1 MRAHTCIIR
10 QVAVTPTFPSRETLD
25 RLRFKPLDVFVG
37 VAVLLL
43 IYAVVRLGEGARAPV
58 HHATSINLSPSNLP
72 YYAARSLL
80 RMFIAL
86 ILSYS
91 FSLGYAYVAARSRR
105 WRRVLIP
112 ALDILQSVPVLGFLA
127 VTVTFF
133 VALFPGSE
141 LGLECAAIFA
151 VFTSQAWNIT
161 FSFYHSLISQPAEF
175 DEASKLM
182 GLSRWKRFWTIDVPG
197 GAIGLVWNGMMS
209 FGGSWFFLTAS
220 ELITVKGT
228 TYTLPGVGSYVGAAE
243 NEGNLA
249 DVLWGIATMIIII
262 LVVNFFF
269 WRPLV
274 AFVEKFRVEQ
284 SESELKAKSLVLD
297 TLRRSNWPHAIGRGR
312 RALALPVNQ
321 VMGRVTG
328 IDDRSL
334 TVQESRRRAADT
346 AFTVLVVLALGFGLY
361 SMVSFIATGK
371 DGLGVFGTTF
381 GYGFLTFLR
390 VVVVVAVASLIWV
403 PVGVWIGF
411 NPRVAQFMQP
421 IVQVLASFPA
431 NFIFPFAIVIFLDIG
446 LPLNFG
452 AIVLMA
458 LGTQWYVLFNVIAG
472 ASAVPSD
479 LKEAMDNLGVR
490 GWDRWRRFVLPSIFP
505 AYVTGAITAAGGAW
519 NATIVA
525 EIVSYNHRQLVAKG
539 LGSFIA
545 LNTIHLPELFAG
557 LLVMSLY
564 VTGLNV
570 LVWRRLYGLAETR
583 FALA

>member
-1 MRAHTCIIR
+1 MIGL
-10 QVAVTPTFPSRETLD
+10 VAVTPTFPSRETLD
-25 RLRFKPLDVFVG
+25 RLRFRPLDVMVG
-37 VAVLLL
+37 ILVLLL
-43 IYAVVRLGEGARAPV
+43 LYAVVRVGAGARGPAHPS
-58 HHATSINLSPSNLP
+58 TTIDLSPSNLP

-86 ILSYS
+86 VFAYA
-91 FSLGYAYVAARSRR
+91 FSLAYAYVAARSRR
-105 WRRVLIP
+105 ARRVLIP

-127 VTVTFF
+127 ITVTFF
-133 VALFPGSE
+133 MALFRGSE
-141 LGLECAAIFA
+141 VGLECAAIFA

-161 FSFYHSLISQPAEF
+161 FSFYHSLISQPSEF

-182 GLSRWKRFWTIDVPG
+182 GLSKWKRFWTIDVPG

-220 ELITVKGT
+220 ELITVRGRR
-228 TYTLPGVGSYVGAAE
+228 YTLPGVGSYVGVAV
-243 NEGNLA
+243 NEGNLRA
-249 DVLWGIATMIIII
+249 VGYGIVTMIIMI

-274 AFVEKFRVEQ
+274 AYVDRFRVEQ

-297 TLRRSNWPHAIGRGR
+297 ALRRSSWPATLGRAR
-312 RALALPVNQ
+312 RTLAEPVNR
-321 VMGRVTG
+321 VMERATG
-328 IDDRSL
+328 IDDRRL
-334 TVQESRRRAADT
+334 HTQERRRRAADVAFAIAVT
-346 AFTVLVVLALGFGLY
+346 AALGVGLY
-361 SMVSFIATGK
+361 SMLAYIATGK
-371 DGLGVFGTTF
+371 DGLGVFGTAF
-381 GYGFLTFLR
+381 WYGFLTLLR
-390 VVVVVAVASLIWV
+390 VVVVVTIASVIWV

-446 LPLNFG
+446 LSLNFG

-490 GWDRWRRFVLPSIFP
+490 GLDRWRRLVLPGIFP

-525 EIVSYNHRQLVAKG
+525 EIVTYDHRQLVAKG

-545 LNTIHLPELFAG
+545 MNTGHLPELLAG
-557 LLVMSLY
+557 LLVMACY

-570 LVWRRLYGLAETR
+570 VLWRRLYQLAETK

>member
-1 MRAHTCIIR
+1 MGA
-10 QVAVTPTFPSRETLD
+10 VAVTPTFPSRETLD
-25 RLRFKPLDVFVG
+25 RLRFRPLDIGVG
-37 VAVLLL
+37 VGVLLL
-43 IYAVVRLGEGARAPV
+43 IYVAVRVGAGARAPA
-58 HHATSINLSPSNLP
+58 HPSTTINLAPGNLP
-72 YYAARSLL
+72 YYAVRSLL

-86 ILSYS
+86 FFSYA

-141 LGLECAAIFA
+141 LGFECAAIFA

-161 FSFYHSLISQPAEF
+161 FSFYHSLISQPPEH

-220 ELITVKGT
+220 ELITISNR
-228 TYTLPGVGSYVGAAE
+228 TYTLPGVGSYVGVAE
-243 NEGNLA
+243 LEGNLT
-249 DVLWGIATMIIII
+249 DVVWGIITMIIII

-274 AFVEKFRVEQ
+274 AYVEKFRNEQ
-284 SESELKAKSLVLD
+284 SESELQAKSLLLD
-297 TLRRSNWPHAIGRGR
+297 TLRRSNWPRALGRGR
-312 RALALPVNQ
+312 QALALPVNR

-328 IDDRSL
+328 VDDRSL
-334 TVQESRRRAADT
+334 AVHETRRRAADV
-346 AFTVLVVLALGFGLY
+346 AFIVVLTIALGFALY
-361 SMVSFIATGK
+361 SMLAYIATGAA
-371 DGLGVFGTTF
+371 GLAVFGTAF
-381 GYGFLTFLR
+381 EDGLITFLR
-390 VVVVVAVASLIWV
+390 VLVVVAVSSVVWV

-431 NFIFPFAIVIFLDIG
+431 NFIFPFAIVIFLDIH
-446 LPLNFG
+446 LPLNWG
-452 AIVLMA
+452 AIVLML

-490 GWDRWRRFVLPSIFP
+490 GWSRWRRFVLPSIFP

-525 EIVSYNHRQLVAKG
+525 EYVHYHNELLVAKG

-545 LNTIHLPELFAG
+545 LNSGTTHLPELFAG

-570 LVWRRLYGLAETR
+570 LWWRRLYRLAETR

>member
-1 MRAHTCIIR
+1 M
-10 QVAVTPTFPSRETLD
+10 AVTRTFPSRDSLD
-25 RLRFKPLDVFVG
+25 RLRFRPLDVSIG
-37 VAVLLL
+37 IGVLLL
-43 IYAVVRLGEGARAPV
+43 IYAVVRVGAGARAPV
-58 HHATSINLSPSNLP
+58 HHALTVSTSPADLP

-86 ILSYS
+86 FFSYA
-91 FSLGYAYVAARSRR
+91 FSLGYAYVAARNRR
-105 WRRVLIP
+105 ARRVLIP

-127 VTVTFF
+127 ITVTFF
-133 VALFPGSE
+133 VRLFPGSE

-220 ELITVKGT
+220 ELITIQPGNRS
-228 TYTLPGVGSYVGAAE
+228 YTLPGIGSYVGVAE
-243 NEGNLA
+243 REGKLG
-249 DVLWGIATMIIII
+249 DVVYGILTMIIII

-274 AFVEKFRVEQ
+274 AYVEKFRVEQ
-284 SESELKAKSLVLD
+284 TESALKPRSLVLSA
-297 TLRRSNWPHAIGRGR
+297 LRRSNWPATLGRGK
-312 RALALPVNQ
+312 RAVASPVNRL
-321 VMGRVTG
+321 MGLATG
-328 IDDRSL
+328 IDELSL
-334 TVQESRRRAADT
+334 ASHAARRRAGDV
-346 AFTVLVVLALGFGLY
+346 AFTVVVTIALGYGLY
-361 SMVSFIATGK
+361 SMLAFVATGQQ
-371 DGLGVFGTTF
+371 GLGVFGEAF
-381 GYGFLTFLR
+381 YLGFLTFLR
-390 VVVVVAVASLIWV
+390 VVVVVAVSSIVWV

-421 IVQVLASFPA
+421 VVQVLAGFPA
-431 NFIFPFAIVIFLDIG
+431 NFIFPFAIVVFLDLHIS
-446 LPLNFG
+446 LDYG
-452 AIVLMA
+452 AILLML
-458 LGTQWYVLFNVIAG
+458 LGSQWYVLFNVIAG

-490 GWDRWRRFVLPSIFP
+490 GLDRWRRLILPGIFP

-525 EIVSYNHRQLVAKG
+525 EIVYYNHHTLTASG

-545 LNTIHLPELFAG
+545 ENTIHLPELFAG
-557 LLVMSLY
+557 LLVMSFY
-564 VTGLNV
+564 VTGLNA
-570 LVWRRLYGLAETR
+570 LLWRRLYKLAETKY
-583 FALA
+583 ALA

>member
-1 MRAHTCIIR
+1 
-10 QVAVTPTFPSRETLD
+10 VAVTPTFPSRETLT
-25 RLRFKPLDVFVG
+25 RLRFRPLDVAVG
-37 VAVLLL
+37 IVVLLGVYVL
-43 IYAVVRLGEGARAPV
+43 VRVGAGARAPSN
-58 HHATSINLSPSNLP
+58 AFRSIDLSPSNLP

-86 ILSYS
+86 AFSYA
-91 FSLGYAYVAARSRR
+91 FSLSYAYVAARSQRA
-105 WRRVLIP
+105 RRVLVP

-133 VALFPGSE
+133 TALFPGSE

-161 FSFYHSLISQPAEF
+161 FSFYYSLISQSAEF

-182 GLSRWKRFWTIDVPG
+182 GLSRWKRFWAVDVPG

-220 ELITVKGT
+220 ELITVNGRQF
-228 TYTLPGVGSYVGAAE
+228 TLPGVGSYVGVAV
-243 NEGNLA
+243 NDGHLG
-249 DVLWGIATMIIII
+249 DVVYGIITMIAMI
-262 LVVNFFF
+262 LVVNFLF

-274 AFVEKFRVEQ
+274 AYVDKFRVEQ
-284 SESELKAKSLVLD
+284 SESSQKPRSLVLD
-297 TLRRSNWPHAIGRGR
+297 ALRRSSWPELLGRGKR
-312 RALALPVNQ
+312 TIAEPVNT
-321 VMGRVTG
+321 VLGRVTG
-328 IDDRSL
+328 VDDHSL
-334 TVQESRRRAADT
+334 AESAARRRAADV
-346 AFTVLVVLALGFGLY
+346 AFTAVLVLALGYGLY
-361 SMVSFIATGK
+361 SMLAFIATGT
-371 DGLGVFGTTF
+371 DGLAVFGTAF
-381 GYGFLTFLR
+381 GLGFLTFLR
-390 VVVVVAVASLIWV
+390 VVTVVAISSAVWV

-446 LPLNFG
+446 LSLNFG

-479 LKEAMDNLGVR
+479 LKEAMDNLGVH
-490 GWDRWRRFVLPSIFP
+490 GLDRWRRLVLPGIFP

-525 EIVSYNHRQLVAKG
+525 EIVYYKHQTLVAKG

-545 LNTIHLPELFAG
+545 QNTVHLPELFAG
-557 LLVMSLY
+557 LLVMAIF
-564 VTGLNV
+564 VTGLNA
-570 LVWRRLYGLAETR
+570 LLWRRLYRLASTK

>member
-1 MRAHTCIIR
+1 M
-10 QVAVTPTFPSRETLD
+10 TPTFPSRETLD
-25 RLRFKPLDVFVG
+25 RLRFRPLDIGIG
-37 VAVLLL
+37 VAVLAL
-43 IYAVVRLGEGARAPV
+43 IYVVLRVGAGAHAPA
-58 HHATSINLSPSNLP
+58 HPSESLNLSPVNLP

-86 ILSYS
+86 FFSYA
-91 FSLGYAYVAARSRR
+91 FSLVYAYVAARSLRA
-105 WRRVLIP
+105 RRVMIP

-127 VTVTFF
+127 ITVTFF

-141 LGLECAAIFA
+141 IGLECAAIFA

-161 FSFYHSLISQPAEF
+161 FSFYHSLISQPEELN
-175 DEASKLM
+175 EASKLM
-182 GLSRWKRFWTIDVPG
+182 GLSRWKRFWTFDVPG

-220 ELITVKGT
+220 EFITVGHNS
-228 TYTLPGVGSYVGAAE
+228 YTLPGVGSYVGTAE
-243 NEGNLA
+243 TQGDLVA
-249 DVLWGIATMIIII
+249 VVWGIITMIIII

-274 AFVEKFRVEQ
+274 AYVEKYRNEL
-284 SESELKAKSLVLD
+284 SESEVQAKSLLLD
-297 TLRRSNWPHAIGRGR
+297 LLLRSNWPRALGRGR
-312 RALALPVNQ
+312 QALAGPVNR

-328 IDDRSL
+328 IDDHSL
-334 TVQESRRRAADT
+334 ATHEARRRAADV
-346 AFTVLVVLALGFGLY
+346 AFTVVLTIALGYALY
-361 SMVSFIATGK
+361 AMLAFIATG
-371 DGLGVFGTTF
+371 DHGLAIFGTAF
-381 GYGFLTFLR
+381 YDGFLTFLR
-390 VVVVVAVASLIWV
+390 VVVVVAAASLVWV
-403 PVGVWIGF
+403 PIGVWIGF

-452 AIVLMA
+452 SIILMA

-472 ASAVPSD
+472 ASAVPTD
-479 LKEAMDNLGVR
+479 LKEAMDNMGVR
-490 GWDRWRRFVLPSIFP
+490 GLDRWRRFILPAIFP
-505 AYVTGAITAAGGAW
+505 AFVTGAITAAGGAW

-525 EIVSYNHRQLVAKG
+525 EYVTYHNQVLIARG
-539 LGSFIA
+539 LGSFIH
-545 LNTIHLPELFAG
+545 LNSGTTHLPELFAG

-570 LVWRRLYGLAETR
+570 LVWRRLYKLAETKY
-583 FALA
+583 ALA

>member
-1 MRAHTCIIR
+1 
-10 QVAVTPTFPSRETLD
+10 VAVTPTFPSRETLD
-25 RLRFKPLDVFVG
+25 RLRFRPLDVGVG
-37 VAVLLL
+37 LLVLLL
-43 IYAVVRLGEGARAPV
+43 IYLVVRVGAGARAPV
-58 HHATSINLSPSNLP
+58 SHSTTINLSPSNLP

-86 ILSYS
+86 FFSYA

-105 WRRVLIP
+105 ARRVLIP

-133 VALFPGSE
+133 VALFPKSE
-141 LGLECAAIFA
+141 LGLECAAVFA

-182 GLSRWKRFWTIDVPG
+182 GLSKWKRFWIIDVPG

-209 FGGSWFFLTAS
+209 FGGAWFFLTAS
-220 ELITVKGT
+220 ELITVSPT
-228 TYTLPGVGSYVGAAE
+228 RHYTLPGVGSYVGVAVS
-243 NEGNLA
+243 EGKLA
-249 DVLWGIATMIIII
+249 DVVYGIITMITII

-274 AFVEKFRVEQ
+274 AYVEKFRVEQ
-284 SESELKAKSLVLD
+284 SESGQRAKSLVLD
-297 TLRRSNWPHAIGRGR
+297 ALRRSSWPVVLGRGR
-312 RALALPVNQ
+312 RALAQPVNRF
-321 VMGRVTG
+321 MARTIG

-334 TVQESRRRAADT
+334 IRHVGRRRAADT
-346 AFTVLVVLALGFGLY
+346 GFTIVLIAVLGYGLY
-361 SMVSFIATGK
+361 SMLAFIATGK
-371 DGLGVFGTTF
+371 AGLGVFGTAF
-381 GYGFLTFLR
+381 GVGFLTLLR
-390 VVVVVAVASLIWV
+390 VVVVVTIASILWV

-431 NFIFPFAIVIFLDIG
+431 NFLFPFVIVIFLDIG

-490 GWDRWRRFVLPSIFP
+490 GRDRWRRLILPAIFP

-525 EIVSYNHRQLVAKG
+525 EIVTYNHKRLVAKG

-545 LNTIHLPELFAG
+545 QNTLHLPELFAG
-557 LLVMSLY
+557 LLVMALY
-564 VTGLNV
+564 VTALNV
-570 LVWRRLYGLAETR
+570 LVWRRLYSLAETK
-583 FALA
+583 FALT

>member
-1 MRAHTCIIR
+1 M
-10 QVAVTPTFPSRETLD
+10 AVTPTFPSRETLT
-25 RLRFKPLDVFVG
+25 RLRFRPLDVAVG
-37 VAVLLL
+37 IVVLLGVYVL
-43 IYAVVRLGEGARAPV
+43 VRVGAGARAPV
-58 HHATSINLSPSNLP
+58 NASRSIDLDPSNLP

-86 ILSYS
+86 FFSYA
-91 FSLGYAYVAARSRR
+91 FSLSYAYVAARSRR
-105 WRRVLIP
+105 ARRVLVP

-133 VALFPGSE
+133 TALFRGSE

-161 FSFYHSLISQPAEF
+161 FSFYYSLVSQSSEF

-182 GLSRWKRFWTIDVPG
+182 GLSRWKRFWAVDVPG

-220 ELITVKGT
+220 ELITVKGRRF
-228 TYTLPGVGSYVGAAE
+228 TLPGVGSYVGVAV
-243 NEGNLA
+243 NDGRLG
-249 DVLWGIATMIIII
+249 DVVYGIITMIIMI
-262 LVVNFFF
+262 LVINFFF

-274 AFVEKFRVEQ
+274 AYVDKFRVEL
-284 SESELKAKSLVLD
+284 SESSVKPRSLVLD
-297 TLRRSNWPHAIGRGR
+297 ALRRSSWPEVLGRGR
-312 RALALPVNQ
+312 RSLAGPVNA
-321 VMGRVTG
+321 VLG
-328 IDDRSL
+328 SL
-334 TVQESRRRAADT
+334 TGVDDHSLAESAARRRAADV
-346 AFTVLVVLALGFGLY
+346 AFAVVLALALAFGLF
-361 SMVSFIATGK
+361 SMLAFIATGA
-371 DGLGVFGTTF
+371 DGLAVFGTAF
-381 GYGFLTFLR
+381 GLGFLTFLR
-390 VVVVVAVASLIWV
+390 VVTVVAISSVIWV

-431 NFIFPFAIVIFLDIG
+431 NFIFPFAIAIFLAIG
-446 LPLNFG
+446 VSLNFG

-479 LKEAMDNLGVR
+479 LREAMDNLGVH
-490 GWDRWRRFVLPSIFP
+490 GLDRWRRLVLPGIFP

-525 EIVSYNHRQLVAKG
+525 EIVYYNHQTIVAKG

-545 LNTIHLPELFAG
+545 QNTGNLPELFAG
-557 LLVMSLY
+557 LLVMAIY
-564 VTGLNV
+564 VTGLNA
-570 LVWRRLYGLAETR
+570 LVWRRLYRLAETK

>member
-1 MRAHTCIIR
+1 MIGL
-10 QVAVTPTFPSRETLD
+10 VAVTPTFPSRETLD
-25 RLRFKPLDVFVG
+25 RLRFRPLDVFVG
-37 VAVLLL
+37 ITVLLL
-43 IYAVVRLGEGARAPV
+43 IYAAVRVGAGARAPV
-58 HHATSINLSPSNLP
+58 HPSSTISLDPSNLP

-86 ILSYS
+86 FFAYA
-91 FSLGYAYVAARSRR
+91 FSLSYAYVAARSRR

-127 VTVTFF
+127 ITVTFF

-141 LGLECAAIFA
+141 LGFECAAIFA

-161 FSFYHSLISQPAEF
+161 FSFYHSLVSQPGEF

-182 GLSRWKRFWTIDVPG
+182 GLSRWKRFWAVDVPG

-220 ELITVKGT
+220 ELIMVNNRR
-228 TYTLPGVGSYVGAAE
+228 YTLPGVGSYVGVAE
-243 NEGNLA
+243 QEGRLA
-249 DVLWGIATMIIII
+249 DVLWGILTMIIMI

-274 AFVEKFRVEQ
+274 AYVDKFRVEQ

-297 TLRRSNWPHAIGRGR
+297 ALRRSSWPALLGRGK
-312 RALALPVNQ
+312 RAAAEPVNAF
-321 VMGRVTG
+321 MGRASG
-328 IDDRSL
+328 IDDQSL
-334 TVQESRRRAADT
+334 ASRASRRRAADLT
-346 AFTVLVVLALGFGLY
+346 FTIVVVVVLGYGLY
-361 SMVSFIATGK
+361 SMLAYIATGSN
-371 DGLGVFGTTF
+371 GLAIFGTAF
-381 GYGFLTFLR
+381 ADGFLTFLR
-390 VVVVVAVASLIWV
+390 VVVVVAAASLIWV

-421 IVQVLASFPA
+421 VVQVLASFPA
-431 NFIFPFAIVIFLDIG
+431 NFVFPFAIVIFLDLGIS
-446 LPLNFG
+446 LNFG

-490 GWDRWRRFVLPSIFP
+490 GWDRWRRLVLPAIFP

-545 LNTIHLPELFAG
+545 QNTGHLPELFAG
-557 LLVMSLY
+557 LLVMALY

-570 LVWRRLYGLAETR
+570 LLWRRLYTLAETK

>member
-1 MRAHTCIIR
+1 MIGL
-10 QVAVTPTFPSRETLD
+10 VAVTPTFPSRETLD
-25 RLRFKPLDVFVG
+25 RLRFRPLDVMVG
-37 VAVLLL
+37 ILVLLL
-43 IYAVVRLGEGARAPV
+43 LYAVVRVGAGARAPA
-58 HHATSINLSPSNLP
+58 HPSTTIDLAPSNLP

-86 ILSYS
+86 FFAYAFS
-91 FSLGYAYVAARSRR
+91 FGYAYVAARSRR
-105 WRRVLIP
+105 ARRVLIP

-127 VTVTFF
+127 ITVTFF
-133 VALFPGSE
+133 AALFRGSE
-141 LGLECAAIFA
+141 IGLECAAIFA

-161 FSFYHSLISQPAEF
+161 FSFYHSLISQPSDF

-182 GLSRWKRFWTIDVPG
+182 GLSKWKRFWTIDVPG

-220 ELITVKGT
+220 ELITVRGRR
-228 TYTLPGVGSYVGAAE
+228 YTLPGVGSYVGVAE
-243 NEGNLA
+243 NEGNLRA
-249 DVLWGIATMIIII
+249 VGYGILTMIILI

-274 AFVEKFRVEQ
+274 AYVDKFRVEQ

-297 TLRRSNWPHAIGRGR
+297 ALRRSGWPVALGRAR
-312 RALALPVNQ
+312 RTMAEPVNR
-321 VMGRVTG
+321 VMERAAG
-328 IDDRSL
+328 IDDQRL
-334 TVQESRRRAADT
+334 ESREARRRAADV
-346 AFTVLVVLALGFGLY
+346 AFAIAVTLALGLGLY
-361 SMVSFIATGK
+361 SMLAYIATGK
-371 DGLGVFGTTF
+371 DGLAVFGTAF
-381 GYGFLTFLR
+381 GYGLLTLLR
-390 VVVVVAVASLIWV
+390 VVVVVTLASLIWV

-421 IVQVLASFPA
+421 VVQVLASFPA
-431 NFIFPFAIVIFLDIG
+431 NFIFPFAIVVFLDIG
-446 LPLNFG
+446 LSLNFG

-490 GWDRWRRFVLPSIFP
+490 GLDRWRRLVLPGIFP

-525 EIVSYNHRQLVAKG
+525 EIVTYNHRQLVAKG

-545 LNTIHLPELFAG
+545 MNTGHLPELLAG
-557 LLVMSLY
+557 LLAMACY
-564 VTGLNV
+564 VTGLNA
-570 LVWRRLYGLAETR
+570 LLWRRLYQLAETK

>member
-1 MRAHTCIIR
+1 
-10 QVAVTPTFPSRETLD
+10 V
-25 RLRFKPLDVFVG
+25 DVGIGIF
-37 VAVLLL
+37 VLLL
-43 IYAVVRLGEGARAPV
+43 IYVALRVAAGARAPV
-58 HHATSINLSPSNLP
+58 IATRSISLAPSNLP

-86 ILSYS
+86 FFSYA
-91 FSLGYAYVAARSRR
+91 FSLSYAYVAARSRR
-105 WRRVLIP
+105 ARRVLIP

-133 VALFPGSE
+133 TALFRGSE

-161 FSFYHSLISQPAEF
+161 FSFYHSLVSQSPEF
-175 DEASKLM
+175 NEASKLM
-182 GLSRWKRFWTIDVPG
+182 GLSKWKRFWTVDVPS

-220 ELITVKGT
+220 ELILVNHHR
-228 TYTLPGVGSYVGAAE
+228 YTLPGVGSYVGTAVT
-243 NEGNLA
+243 EGKLRY
-249 DVLWGIATMIIII
+249 VIFGIITMIIMI

-274 AFVEKFRVEQ
+274 AYVDKFRVEQ
-284 SESELKAKSLVLD
+284 SESGLKAKSLVLD
-297 TLRRSNWPHAIGRGR
+297 ALRRSSWPVAIGRGK
-312 RALALPVNQ
+312 RALAQPVNR
-321 VMGRVTG
+321 VMAVATG
-328 IDDRSL
+328 GDDVSL
-334 TVQESRRRAADT
+334 ASHAARRRAGDL
-346 AFTVLVVLALGFGLY
+346 AFNVVVGVALGYALY
-361 SMVSFIATGK
+361 TMIAYVATGSQ
-371 DGLGVFGTTF
+371 GLAVFGTAF
-381 GYGFLTFLR
+381 GYGFLTLLR
-390 VVVVVAVASLIWV
+390 VIVVVVAATVVWV

-431 NFIFPFAIVIFLDIG
+431 NFIFPFAMVIFLDIG
-446 LPLNFG
+446 LSLNFG

-479 LKEAMDNLGVR
+479 LKEAMDNLGVH
-490 GWDRWRRFVLPSIFP
+490 GLDRWRRLIVPGIFP

-525 EIVSYNHRQLVAKG
+525 EIVIYSNKVYVAKG

-545 LNTIHLPELFAG
+545 VNSGTGHLQALFAG
-557 LLVMSLY
+557 LLAMAVY
-564 VTGLNV
+564 VTSINAL
-570 LVWRRLYGLAETR
+570 LWRRLYRLAEQKY
-583 FALA
+583 ALA

>member
-1 MRAHTCIIR
+1 MIGL
-10 QVAVTPTFPSRETLD
+10 VAVTPTFPSRETLD
-25 RLRFKPLDVFVG
+25 RLRFRPLDVIVG
-37 VAVLLL
+37 VVVLLL
-43 IYAVVRLGEGARAPV
+43 IYAVVRIGAGTRAPA
-58 HHATSINLSPSNLP
+58 HQSTTISLDPSNLP

-86 ILSYS
+86 FFAYA
-91 FSLGYAYVAARSRR
+91 FSLSYAYVAARSRR

-133 VALFPGSE
+133 IALFRGSE
-141 LGLECAAIFA
+141 IGLECAAIFA

-161 FSFYHSLISQPAEF
+161 FSFYHSLISQPPEF
-175 DEASKLM
+175 NEASKLM
-182 GLSRWKRFWTIDVPG
+182 GLSRWKRFWTVDVPG

-220 ELITVKGT
+220 ELITVGQGPNQRK
-228 TYTLPGVGSYVGAAE
+228 YTLPGVGSYVGVAE
-243 NEGNLA
+243 RQGKLD
-249 DVLWGIATMIIII
+249 DVAWGILTMIIMI
-262 LVVNFFF
+262 LVVNFVF

-274 AFVEKFRVEQ
+274 AYVDKFRIEQ
-284 SESELKAKSLVLD
+284 SESGLKAKSLMLD
-297 TLRRSNWPHAIGRGR
+297 ALRRSSWPALVGRGK
-312 RALALPVNQ
+312 RAIAEPVNA
-321 VMGRVTG
+321 VLGRATG
-328 IDDRSL
+328 IDDQSL
-334 TVQESRRRAADT
+334 ASHESRRRAADL
-346 AFTVLVVLALGFGLY
+346 AFMIVVILALGYGLY
-361 SMVSFIATGK
+361 SMLAFIATGRS
-371 DGLGVFGTTF
+371 GLAVFGTTF

-390 VVVVVAVASLIWV
+390 VVVVVTVSSLIWV

-431 NFIFPFAIVIFLDIG
+431 NFVFPFAIVIFLALGIS
-446 LPLNFG
+446 LNFG
-452 AIVLMA
+452 AILLMA

-479 LKEAMDNLGVR
+479 LKEAMDNLGVH
-490 GWDRWRRFVLPSIFP
+490 GWDRWRRLVLPAIFP

-525 EIVSYNHRQLVAKG
+525 EIVTYNGHQLVAKG
-539 LGSFIA
+539 LGSFIY
-545 LNTIHLPELFAG
+545 LNTGNLPDLFAG
-557 LLVMSLY
+557 LLVMAFY

-570 LVWRRLYGLAETR
+570 LLWRRMYTLAETK

>member
-1 MRAHTCIIR
+1 M
-10 QVAVTPTFPSRETLD
+10 AVTPTFPSRETLD
-25 RLRFKPLDVFVG
+25 RLRFRPLDVG
-37 VAVLLL
+37 IGIAVLLL
-43 IYAVVRLGEGARAPV
+43 VYLVVRVGSGARAPA
-58 HHATSINLSPSNLP
+58 HPSLSLNLSPSNLP

-86 ILSYS
+86 FFSYA
-91 FSLGYAYVAARSRR
+91 FSLAYAYVAARSRR
-105 WRRVLIP
+105 ARRVLIP

-127 VTVTFF
+127 ITVTFF

-141 LGLECAAIFA
+141 LGFECAAIFA

-175 DEASKLM
+175 NEASKLM
-182 GLSRWKRFWTIDVPG
+182 GLSRWKRFWTVDVPG

-220 ELITVKGT
+220 EFITVGKRS
-228 TYTLPGVGSYVGAAE
+228 YTLPGVGSYVGVAE
-243 NEGNLA
+243 RKGDLGA
-249 DVLWGIATMIIII
+249 VLWGIATMIIII

-274 AFVEKFRVEQ
+274 AFAEKFRNEQ
-284 SESELKAKSLVLD
+284 SESEVQAKSLLLD
-297 TLRRSNWPHAIGRGR
+297 MLRRSSWPRALGRGR
-312 RALALPVNQ
+312 QALALPVNR

-328 IDDRSL
+328 IDDQSL
-334 TVQESRRRAADT
+334 AAHESRRRAADV
-346 AFTVLVVLALGFGLY
+346 AFAVVLTIALGFALY
-361 SMVSFIATGK
+361 SMLAFVATGEQ
-371 DGLGVFGTTF
+371 GLAVFGTAF
-381 GYGFLTFLR
+381 ADGLLTFLR
-390 VVVVVAVASLIWV
+390 VLTVVAVSSLVWV

-421 IVQVLASFPA
+421 IVQLLASFPA
-431 NFIFPFAIVIFLDIG
+431 NFIFPFAIAIFLAIG

-452 AIVLMA
+452 SIILMA

-479 LKEAMDNLGVR
+479 LKEAMDNLGVQ
-490 GWDRWRRFVLPSIFP
+490 GADRWRRFILPAIFP

-525 EIVSYNHRQLVAKG
+525 EYLTYNNQTLVAKG

-545 LNTIHLPELFAG
+545 LNSGTTHLPELFAG

-570 LVWRRLYGLAETR
+570 LWWRRLYALAETK

>member
-1 MRAHTCIIR
+1 
-10 QVAVTPTFPSRETLD
+10 VAVTPTFPSRETLS
-25 RLRFKPLDVFVG
+25 RLRFRPLDVGVG
-37 VAVLLL
+37 VFVLLL
-43 IYAVVRLGEGARAPV
+43 IYVAVRVGAGARAPA
-58 HHATSINLSPSNLP
+58 HPSTAINLSPVNLP
-72 YYAARSLL
+72 YYAVRSLL

-86 ILSYS
+86 FFSYA

-127 VTVTFF
+127 ITVTFF

-141 LGLECAAIFA
+141 LGFECAAIFA

-182 GLSRWKRFWTIDVPG
+182 GLSRWKRFWSIDVPG

-220 ELITVKGT
+220 EYIAASGKH
-228 TYTLPGVGSYVGAAE
+228 YTLPGVGSYVGVAE
-243 NEGNLA
+243 NDGNLA
-249 DVLWGIATMIIII
+249 DVVWGIITMIIII
-262 LVVNFFF
+262 LLVNFFF

-274 AFVEKFRVEQ
+274 AFVEKFRNEQ
-284 SESELKAKSLVLD
+284 SASEFQARSLFLD
-297 TLRRSNWPHAIGRGR
+297 TLRRSNWPRALGRGR
-312 RALALPVNQ
+312 QALALPVNR

-328 IDDRSL
+328 IDDQSL
-334 TVQESRRRAADT
+334 AVHATRRRAADV
-346 AFTVLVVLALGFGLY
+346 AFAVVLTIALGYALY
-361 SMVSFIATGK
+361 AMLAYIATGAA
-371 DGLGVFGTTF
+371 GLAVFGTAF
-381 GYGFLTFLR
+381 EDGLITFLR
-390 VVVVVAVASLIWV
+390 VLTVVAVSSAVWV

-431 NFIFPFAIVIFLDIG
+431 NFIFPFAIVVFLAIH
-446 LPLNFG
+446 LPLNYG
-452 AIVLMA
+452 AIVLML

-472 ASAVPSD
+472 ASAVPTD

-490 GWDRWRRFVLPSIFP
+490 GVDRWRRFVLPSIFP

-525 EIVSYNHRQLVAKG
+525 EFVTYDSKTYVAKG
-539 LGSFIA
+539 LGSFIQ
-545 LNTIHLPELFAG
+545 LNSGTTHLPELFAG
-557 LLVMSLY
+557 LLVMSLL
-564 VTGLNV
+564 VTGVNV
-570 LVWRRLYGLAETR
+570 LWWRRLYRLAETR